1 MGANLY
7 SLGCDVKGESRVL
20 AVVVVMVLIAV
31 HAVVEFLLRHNVLR
45 LGLGLADHDET
56 FILQLVDL
64 LLSELTS
71 LLIR

>member
-45 LGLGLADHDET
+45 LGLGLADHYET

>member
-1 MGANLY
+1 M
-7 SLGCDVKGESRVL
+7 
-20 AVVVVMVLIAV
+20 VVVMVLIAV